1 MFSPQE
7 RPEMF
12 RFSLRCLL
20 AAAFS
25 ALSLSLS
32 RAEEPFKVES
42 PNGGICASV
51 AFASGQPLLS
61 AEFAGRTILSP
72 SAILPTLAPPIEGG
86 LEAVKAEVGQTDTQW
101 RRVWGPA
108 ETVIDRSR
116 TLTVTLR
123 EKAGKGRAFDL
134 QVRVSD
140 SGAAFRFCFPQSDAG
155 PWRVV
160 ADGAALQLG
169 DDVLGWPIYS
179 TEGTYPAEPVALDKT
194 DSGKTIFLPFTF
206 RTGGVTCSLLE
217 VGGDAWPRMNLKRD
231 ANTLTFTLF
240 SPVDAQCTAGPWHLL
255 LMADNDPALIAASFD
270 VPNLAAPQGEE
281 DFSWVVPGK
290 TISNEWNCSINTDDL
305 KSVVD
310 FAADCSMKYLQI
322 DWGWYGTEVPWSQEA
337 QETWFKTNPDVEVD
351 RQTWDKN
358 LQADPYTVAEGMV
371 PYLPDWKDRTYVDL
385 DLPELVRYGRE
396 KGVGI
401 CLYVNDAVLRTSDI
415 EDLFA
420 VYRGWG
426 LAGLKPGFVR
436 YGDQAA
442 EEAIERMVRV
452 AAKNKLWLCI
462 HDAYVPNGYDRT
474 CPNLMSVEGGGGQE
488 GHHPDWQDVVLPFAR
503 CLAGPFDYTPGL
515 FPDNKSHAH
524 QLSLLVTMF
533 NPAPV
538 IRGGWRVRE
547 AADASGFGS
556 ELEFLRLCETTAV
569 RSEVLA
575 GSIGQYLAVARL
587 TPSGFWQLG
596 VTNAQEERTLDL
608 TLDFLQ
614 PGRDYTLTLWE
625 DNPRAEGSQRG
636 TVKSVRT
643 VRAGDRL
650 TLRLAAAG
658 GAVAI
663 IK

>member
-1 MFSPQE
+1 
-7 RPEMF
+7 MF
-12 RFSLRCLL
+12 RFSLRCVLT
-20 AAAFS
+20 A
-25 ALSLSLS
+25 ALSTLFLSSS
-32 RAEEPFKVES
+32 RAEEPLKVES
-42 PNGGICASV
+42 PNGVISASV
-51 AFASGQPLLS
+51 AFVSGQPLLS
-61 AEFAGRTILSP
+61 ADFAGRTLLSP
-72 SAILPTLAPPIEGG
+72 SAILPTLDPPIEGG
-86 LEAVKAEVGQTDTQW
+86 LEAADAKFAQTDTQW
-101 RRVWGPA
+101 RSVWGPA
-108 ETVIDRSR
+108 ETVTDRSR
-116 TLTVTLR
+116 SVTVPLR
-123 EKAGKGRAFDL
+123 ERAGKRRTFDL
-134 QVRVSD
+134 QLRVSD
-140 SGAAFRFCFPQSDAG
+140 SGVAFRFCFPQSDAG

-179 TEGTYPAEPVALDKT
+179 TEGTYPSEPVALDKT

-231 ANTLTFTLF
+231 ANALTFTLF

-255 LMADNDPALIAASFD
+255 LMADSDPALITASFD
-270 VPNLAAPQGEE
+270 VQNLAAPQAEE

-290 TISNEWNCSINTDDL
+290 TISNEWNCDINTDDL

-322 DWGWYGTEVPWSQEA
+322 DWGWYGTEVPWSKEA
-337 QETWFKTNPDVEVD
+337 QETWFKTNPDVAVD
-351 RQTWDKN
+351 HRTWDRN
-358 LQADPYTVAEGMV
+358 VQADPYTVASGMV

-401 CLYVNDAVLRTSDI
+401 CLYVNDAVLRTADL

-420 VYRGWG
+420 VYHSWG

-436 YGDQAA
+436 YGDQAS
-442 EEAIERMVRV
+442 EEAIERMIRV
-452 AAKNKLWLCI
+452 AAENKLWLCI

-474 CPNLMSVEGGGGQE
+474 FPNLMSVEGGGGQE

-503 CLAGPFDYTPGL
+503 CLAGPFDYTPAL
-515 FPDNKSHAH
+515 FPENKSHAH

-547 AADASGFGS
+547 AADCSGFGS
-556 ELEFLRLCETTAV
+556 ELEFLRRCETTAV
-569 RSEVLA
+569 RCEVLA

-596 VTNAQEERTLDL
+596 VTNAQVERSLDL

-625 DNPRAEGSQRG
+625 DDPRAEGSHRG

-663 IK
+663 IE